1 MFEVEIAIER
11 FFVVFEALDIH
22 NENLFSPIIIIKK
35 KKNTDVTT
43 GKNWR
48 HKSLKF

>member
-35 KKNTDVTT
+35 KKIQMSPLEKI
-43 GKNWR
+43 GAISR
-48 HKSLKF
+48 